1 MKRFTSLLT
10 VLVLA
15 LAGFTPLFADGP
27 TQPSTLKGW
36 IADSYCGAKNANAE
50 GAKCTRDCVK
60 NGAKLVL
67 VANGKTYEISDQK
80 LALEHVG
87 HEVAVTGTVDNDT
100 IKVTKIEPADGKKK
114 A

>member
-1 MKRFTSLLT
+1 MKRLASFVTAL

-15 LAGFTPLFADGP
+15 GITPLFADG
-27 TQPSTLKGW
+27 QPGSTTLKGW
-36 IADSYCGAKNANAE
+36 IADSYCGAKNANAA

-67 VANGKTYEISDQK
+67 VAGDKTYEISDQK

-87 HEVAVTGTVDNDT
+87 HEVAVTGTVDNET
-100 IKVTKIEPADGKKK
+100 IKVTKIEAAGKKK